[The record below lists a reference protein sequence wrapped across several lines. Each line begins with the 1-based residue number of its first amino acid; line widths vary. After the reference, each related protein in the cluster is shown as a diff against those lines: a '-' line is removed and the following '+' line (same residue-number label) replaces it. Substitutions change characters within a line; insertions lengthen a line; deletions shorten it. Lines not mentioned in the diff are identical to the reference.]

1 MARQAVELLGFEVTR
16 DTEKE
21 LARMQEVNMTL
32 RRQLER
38 ARRDALLYAAQF
50 CEDHGAAHGPR
61 VGWVLTSVG
70 QDERGR
76 HAGVAYATK
85 LREIAG

>member
-1 MARQAVELLGFEVTR
+1 MQRS
-16 DTEKE
+16 TEEE
-21 LARMQEVNMTL
+21 LARMWEVNLTL

-50 CEDHGAAHGPR
+50 CEDHIEQDGGDGKSLKPVRMADGFRHTGQLYAA
-61 VGWVLTSVG
+61 
-70 QDERGR
+70 
-76 HAGVAYATK
+76 K

>member
-1 MARQAVELLGFEVTR
+1 MSHSIEE
-16 DTEKE
+16 E
-21 LARMQEVNMTL
+21 LARMREVNLTL

-50 CEDHGAAHGPR
+50 CEDHYMEY
-61 VGWVLTSVG
+61 
-70 QDERGR
+70 DEKWNAVPTDGR
-76 HAGVAYATK
+76 DHAGQMYAAK

>member
-1 MARQAVELLGFEVTR
+1 MTR

-50 CEDHGAAHGPR
+50 CEDHIEQDGGDGKSLKPVRLTDGFRHTGQLYAA
-61 VGWVLTSVG
+61 
-70 QDERGR
+70 
-76 HAGVAYATK
+76 K

>member
-1 MARQAVELLGFEVTR
+1 MQRS
-16 DTEKE
+16 TEEE
-21 LARMQEVNMTL
+21 LARMWEVNLIL

-50 CEDHGAAHGPR
+50 CEDHHMVWTEGEGWGLVQSVDGDHG
-61 VGWVLTSVG
+61 
-70 QDERGR
+70 GR
-76 HAGVAYATK
+76 AYAAK

>member
-1 MARQAVELLGFEVTR
+1 MQRS
-16 DTEKE
+16 TEEE
-21 LARMQEVNMTL
+21 LARMREVNLTL

-50 CEDHGAAHGPR
+50 CEDHEMGLDRGKYVCSPTQQGRCYTHPGDGYAA
-61 VGWVLTSVG
+61 
-70 QDERGR
+70 
-76 HAGVAYATK
+76 K